1 MSKQKAKKQKED
13 RKEFCLNDQQ
23 KKFILENWDK
33 INLKE
38 LVIKVTGDPEQT
50 GLTREGRAIKAFICA
65 ENPDAKIKTTKYE
78 AKNEKIE
85 LNENQKLF
93 IRNNLSKMRWVE
105 MAQMVF
111 GEPSITQLHK
121 EAIAVYE
128 YVNEID
134 PDSIPPEEKR
144 HEEIEYKPPGTINTL
159 VSRVNKYRIKFSDGK
174 AFGLDK
180 ENLKPH
186 EKKNLQSLMGY
197 LFTYR
202 FVQQA
207 TKYIKLQDRE
217 LFESSFI
224 RFCYDK
230 PDLLEEEVDNYI
242 SLCAETVTITQIE
255 RTIQLL
261 DNELEEALRG
271 NDDKKKL
278 SMTFVETINGQ
289 REKLNQA
296 KKTYAS
302 LNDKLVT
309 ARSKRIDDKHQQNA
323 TVLNLVEAVKNEEKR
338 IQLLKIAEKQK
349 MLEEGEVDE
358 LSSMDHVVA
367 LIAGITK
374 ERAKYG

>member
-1 MSKQKAKKQKED
+1 
-13 RKEFCLNDQQ
+13 
-23 KKFILENWDK
+23 
-33 INLKE
+33 
-38 LVIKVTGDPEQT
+38 
-50 GLTREGRAIKAFICA
+50 
-65 ENPDAKIKTTKYE
+65 
-78 AKNEKIE
+78 
-85 LNENQKLF
+85 
-93 IRNNLSKMRWVE
+93 
-105 MAQMVF
+105 
-111 GEPSITQLHK
+111 
-121 EAIAVYE
+121 
-128 YVNEID
+128 
-134 PDSIPPEEKR
+134 
-144 HEEIEYKPPGTINTL
+144 
-159 VSRVNKYRIKFSDGK
+159 
-174 AFGLDK
+174 
-180 ENLKPH
+180 
-186 EKKNLQSLMGY
+186 
-197 LFTYR
+197 
-202 FVQQA
+202 
-207 TKYIKLQDRE
+207 
-217 LFESSFI
+217 
-224 RFCYDK
+224 
-230 PDLLEEEVDNYI
+230 
-242 SLCAETVTITQIE
+242 LCAETVTITQIE

-278 SMTFVETINGQ
+278 SMTFVEIINGQ